1 MQLTASP
8 DFDSC
13 DVQIAPL
20 QEVDVCC
27 RLQEGD
33 EPTSTTDTSTTAG
46 VAADTTTRTSSATR
60 LPLHLPLHFYHL
72 TSTTHL
78 ARTHGH
84 CRTSQDSDHGDRCS
98 QDPEEGV
105 KKRKFEDTV
114 DGDAVQEARQTAE
127 TCRKLLINR
136 KRVLANVVKRDNIP
150 LFYVY
155 GDLLLIPKFKWSN
168 GDGVRGGR
176 RRPRGGD
183 PEMSAPLDPSEAPE
197 AAPLLPRPRTPSL
210 QHVEMF
216 TDAQSLEEVGFNQNW
231 FNRLAQFVISDLN
244 MYGVCVI
251 ENFLGES
258 RADQIRS
265 EVGGLHRHGVFHDGE
280 VMARQEQARGR
291 VRGDKITWVTGSEP
305 NCSSIGQ
312 LVSVVD
318 SLVAKCNN
326 HQDAGKLASYNIK
339 WRTRAMV
346 ACYPGQG
353 THYVKHVDNP
363 NGDGRCITAIY
374 YINKDWRPEDG
385 GVLRIYPEGMNQVAN
400 IEPLFDRMLF
410 FWSDRRNPHEVM
422 PASITRYAITVWYL
436 DQNERENYLSR
447 IQSTSSS
454 T

>member
-1 MQLTASP
+1 M
-8 DFDSC
+8 
-13 DVQIAPL
+13 
-20 QEVDVCC
+20 
-27 RLQEGD
+27 
-33 EPTSTTDTSTTAG
+33 
-46 VAADTTTRTSSATR
+46 
-60 LPLHLPLHFYHL
+60 
-72 TSTTHL
+72 
-78 ARTHGH
+78 
-84 CRTSQDSDHGDRCS
+84 
-98 QDPEEGV
+98 
-105 KKRKFEDTV
+105 
-114 DGDAVQEARQTAE
+114 
-127 TCRKLLINR
+127 N
-136 KRVLANVVKRDNIP
+136 
-150 LFYVY
+150 
-155 GDLLLIPKFKWSN
+155 
-168 GDGVRGGR
+168 
-176 RRPRGGD
+176 
-183 PEMSAPLDPSEAPE
+183 APLDPNEASEASPH
-197 AAPLLPRPRTPSL
+197 LPRPRTPSL

-216 TDAQSLEEVGFNQNW
+216 TDSQSLEEVGFNQNW
-231 FNRLAQFVISDLN
+231 FNRLAQCVINDLN

-305 NCSSIGQ
+305 NCASIGQ

-326 HQDAGKLASYNIK
+326 HQDAGQLASYNIK

-385 GVLRIYPEGMNQVAN
+385 GVLRIYPEGMNKVAN

-422 PASITRYAITVWYL
+422 PASVTSRYAITVWYL

>member
-1 MQLTASP
+1 M
-8 DFDSC
+8 
-13 DVQIAPL
+13 
-20 QEVDVCC
+20 
-27 RLQEGD
+27 
-33 EPTSTTDTSTTAG
+33 
-46 VAADTTTRTSSATR
+46 
-60 LPLHLPLHFYHL
+60 
-72 TSTTHL
+72 
-78 ARTHGH
+78 
-84 CRTSQDSDHGDRCS
+84 
-98 QDPEEGV
+98 
-105 KKRKFEDTV
+105 
-114 DGDAVQEARQTAE
+114 
-127 TCRKLLINR
+127 N
-136 KRVLANVVKRDNIP
+136 
-150 LFYVY
+150 
-155 GDLLLIPKFKWSN
+155 
-168 GDGVRGGR
+168 
-176 RRPRGGD
+176 
-183 PEMSAPLDPSEAPE
+183 APLDPNEASEASPH
-197 AAPLLPRPRTPSL
+197 LPRPRTPSL

-216 TDAQSLEEVGFNQNW
+216 TDSQSLEEVGFNQNW
-231 FNRLAQFVISDLN
+231 FNRLAQCVINDLN

-305 NCSSIGQ
+305 NCASIGQ

-326 HQDAGKLASYNIK
+326 HQDAGQLASYNIK

-385 GVLRIYPEGMNQVAN
+385 GVLRIYPEGMNKVAN

-422 PASITRYAITVWYL
+422 PASVTRYAITVWYL